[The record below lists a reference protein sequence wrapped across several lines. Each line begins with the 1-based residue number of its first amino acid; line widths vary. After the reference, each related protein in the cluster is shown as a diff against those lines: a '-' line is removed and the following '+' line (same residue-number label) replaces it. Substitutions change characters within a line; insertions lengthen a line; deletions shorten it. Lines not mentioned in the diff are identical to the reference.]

1 MSEQQRQRLPIKSP
15 TTGFTL
21 ALMSSK
27 GLELYCKHTRQWEV
41 HSIDEILRI
50 YQEAQKL
57 AEKSQ
62 KNEQSA

>member
-1 MSEQQRQRLPIKSP
+1 MTEQPRRRLPIKSP
-15 TTGFTL
+15 VTGFTL

-57 AEKSQ
+57 TETVQ